1 MQSKILKYILYF
13 VIFLSCLLLPIYGTA
28 RLILPNYI
36 KNEIIRSLPQGS
48 TLTIGSISSKPNLG
62 IIFEKISFKSE
73 KNKVYLNSPRIEVSP
88 QFEFSKPLKII
99 SEELVFKNFHTNAK
113 LKNLQAE
120 LFVKKYNKREVS
132 VQGKVNEVENGDD
145 LIFSQLVFLLDGL
158 NSKSKSI
165 KLKAKTFFLNYA
177 NNYGSFEISGNNLN
191 SNSSL
196 SDNASFNINIENLQL
211 NLSELKPTNENRK
224 IFSDYGVVEINLLKD
239 ENWTA
244 PISIHLRNSK
254 SLIDE
259 IAENI
264 KISTTGFWAKG
275 STECEYLQIINNDKS
290 CGYLRDFLDISI
302 LVEGKDKGS
311 LLVVG
316 EGVCVTPNAGCP
328 QRITA
333 EIKSK
338 NTIEIFSKFL
348 LSGVVNPILG
358 GVLMSSL
365 LTSPN
370 NSSGDHDH
378 EVKFDM
384 IGSKILL
391 NDKPVL

>member
-73 KNKVYLNSPRIEVSP
+73 ENKVYLNSPRIEVSP

-264 KISTTGFWAKG
+264 EISTTGFWVKG

-302 LVEGKDKGS
+302 LLEGKDKGS

-370 NSSGDHDH
+370 KSDGDHDH

>member
-1 MQSKILKYILYF
+1 M
-13 VIFLSCLLLPIYGTA
+13 
-28 RLILPNYI
+28 
-36 KNEIIRSLPQGS
+36 
-48 TLTIGSISSKPNLG
+48 
-62 IIFEKISFKSE
+62 
-73 KNKVYLNSPRIEVSP
+73 
-88 QFEFSKPLKII
+88 
-99 SEELVFKNFHTNAK
+99 
-113 LKNLQAE
+113 
-120 LFVKKYNKREVS
+120 
-132 VQGKVNEVENGDD
+132 
-145 LIFSQLVFLLDGL
+145 IFSQLVFLLDGL

-264 KISTTGFWAKG
+264 EISTTGFWVKG

-302 LVEGKDKGS
+302 LLEGKDKGS
-311 LLVVG
+311 LFVVG

-370 NSSGDHDH
+370 KSDGDHDH